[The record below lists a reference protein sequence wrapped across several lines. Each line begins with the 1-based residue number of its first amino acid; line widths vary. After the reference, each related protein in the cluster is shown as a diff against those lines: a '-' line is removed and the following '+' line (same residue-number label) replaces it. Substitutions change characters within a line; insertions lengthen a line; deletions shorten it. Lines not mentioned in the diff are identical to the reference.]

1 MVALSPSRA
10 LAGKRGLDYI
20 GVGVGAV
27 ILNEKGEILLLL
39 RREQPEAGRWTIP
52 GGAVE
57 WCETCGDALRRECR
71 EEIGVEIDIVRIL
84 TVVDH
89 IVKEEGAHWVSIE
102 YLAAVSDG
110 EITNACSQENEQVRW
125 FPLDKL
131 PDKLS
136 QPTAAA
142 LQSYLS
148 ISNDATT

>member
-1 MVALSPSRA
+1 MVAISPSRA
-10 LAGKRGLDYI
+10 LPGKRGLDYI

-39 RREQPEAGRWTIP
+39 RRERPEAGRWTIP

-57 WCETCGDALRRECR
+57 WFETCVDALRRECR
-71 EEIGVEIDIVRIL
+71 EELGVEIDIVRIL

-102 YLAAVSDG
+102 YLASIADG
-110 EITNACSQENEQVRW
+110 EVTNACIQENEQVTW
-125 FPLDKL
+125 FSLDKL

-136 QPTAAA
+136 LPTVAAV
-142 LQSYLS
+142 QSYLS
-148 ISNDATT
+148 IRNDAAK